1 MGGAV
6 TQVAGNDIS
15 HSKNERPVQC
25 NKDQTLE
32 LVVSHQKA
40 CILKARLLLVKAVV
54 IPI

>member
-32 LVVSHQKA
+32 LVVSHT
-40 CILKARLLLVKAVV
+40 CILKARLLIVKAVV
-54 IPI
+54 TPI